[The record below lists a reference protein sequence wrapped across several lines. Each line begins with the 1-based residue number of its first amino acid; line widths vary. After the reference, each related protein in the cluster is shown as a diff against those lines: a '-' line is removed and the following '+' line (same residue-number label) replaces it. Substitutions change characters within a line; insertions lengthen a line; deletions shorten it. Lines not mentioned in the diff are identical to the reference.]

1 MSQGQSVVFN
11 PESTGTEVVTAIME
25 QTMGFDPGPTT
36 TKASSSQSL
45 ESSST
50 PHPGVTISRG
60 SSPTSTSALS
70 TGHSRVSSGAI
81 AGIAVGMC
89 VAASCLMLA
98 LLCYLK
104 RRKRRLISIR
114 VDPFTD
120 HRHLRAK
127 SPLESHTSTRTSS
140 YKSSAGRPADGDRS
154 VLWIRADA
162 QTQPDAS
169 LVARVSSS
177 ASDGAVQPPQPRRAS
192 SNGVVMAEKVLRE
205 MRNRTWDRDRAVAPP
220 SPPRG
225 ASTDARESNRC
236 RVEIPVSS
244 RTPRNSDRTAAPSDS
259 GASTDDS
266 ESPIVGTPV
275 PPPIYIVERR
285 RSQRYE
291 VDGGVR
297 LAGGRVGEVLVDDLV
312 QGSTAD
318 GSTLPPPYSSHFGG
332 R

>member
-1 MSQGQSVVFN
+1 MSQGQSIVFN
-11 PESTGTEVVTAIME
+11 PESTGAAVITAVME

-36 TKASSSQSL
+36 TKSLNSL

-50 PHPGVTISRG
+50 PQPGVTISRG

-120 HRHLRAK
+120 
-127 SPLESHTSTRTSS
+127 
-140 YKSSAGRPADGDRS
+140 
-154 VLWIRADA
+154 A
-162 QTQPDAS
+162 QTQPDSS

-177 ASDGAVQPPQPRRAS
+177 ASDGAVQPPQPGRAS

-220 SPPRG
+220 APPRE
-225 ASTDARESNRC
+225 ASTDTRESNRC
-236 RVEIPVSS
+236 RIEIPVSS
-244 RTPRNSDRTAAPSDS
+244 RTPSNSDRTVALFDS
-259 GASTDDS
+259 GANTDES
-266 ESPIVGTPV
+266 ERPIVETLVPSPIYV
-275 PPPIYIVERR
+275 VERL
-285 RSQRYE
+285 RSRRYE

-297 LAGGRVGEVLVDDLV
+297 LAGGRVGEVLADDLDRDSTAG
-312 QGSTAD
+312 GSTF
-318 GSTLPPPYSSHFGG
+318 PPPYSSYFGG